1 MASVGEEPCNSGETS
16 GPRECGSLA
25 EEEMDI
31 LLETG
36 GEKKEMRNCR
46 RADQGGRNDWTIKN

>member
-1 MASVGEEPCNSGETS
+1 MASVGEELCNCGETS

-36 GEKKEMRNCR
+36 GEEER
-46 RADQGGRNDWTIKN
+46 DEEL